1 MVFIPGFPAMNKAFR
16 LKYTRIEYILLIVT
30 MITATIMGGLGNQ
43 LFQIFAVIA
52 AALRNHDTFFF
63 MRQQEL
69 EGHPGHPRYTHW
81 TTLLRGVSRYLTPSN
96 PVTEKMFQSLPRWDE
111 IGFHYTG
118 LPAETVKYPKPLR
131 IHGYFQSEKYFADK
145 YSEICDMLQLREQQ
159 TWIKQLYAN
168 ESWSGDYSD
177 GNPVKQ
183 PRRELVSIHFR
194 IGDSVLNLHIHPVM
208 TVDYYYRAIS
218 QIVASGTSASS
229 ATTAYSFLVF
239 YEPCDKEIVL
249 KHIAEIK
256 HRFATDVD
264 GPAYGRDIQFHFVR
278 DTIADWQQMLL
289 MSVCDHNII
298 ANSTFSWWGAYF
310 NANPKKVVCYPS
322 VWFGPGA
329 SHDTRDLCPDSSS
342 WVKVDATA

>member
-1 MVFIPGFPAMNKAFR
+1 
-16 LKYTRIEYILLIVT
+16 

-52 AALRNHDTFFF
+52 AALRNHDIFFF
-63 MRQQEL
+63 MQQQEL
-69 EGHPGHPRYTHW
+69 QGHPGHPRYTHW
-81 TTLLRGVSRYLTPSN
+81 TTLLRGLRQYLTPSN

-111 IGFHYTG
+111 IGFHYTA
-118 LPAETVKYPKPLR
+118 LPMGTVKYPKPLR

-145 YSEICDMLQLREQQ
+145 YAEICDMLQLRDQQ
-159 TWIKQLYAN
+159 TAIKQLYAN
-168 ESWSGDYSD
+168 ETWNGDYSD
-177 GNPVKQ
+177 RNPAKQ

-208 TVDYYYRAIS
+208 AVDYYYRAIS
-218 QIVASGTSASS
+218 HIVAAASAASS
-229 ATTAYSFLVF
+229 YSFLVF
-239 YEPCDKEIVL
+239 YEPRDKEIVL
-249 KHIAEIK
+249 KHIAELK

-264 GPAYGRDIQFHFVR
+264 GSAYGRDIQFHFVR

-329 SHDTRDLCPDSSS
+329 SHDTRDLCPES
-342 WVKVDATA
+342 WVKVDATASQ

>member
-1 MVFIPGFPAMNKAFR
+1 
-16 LKYTRIEYILLIVT
+16 

-52 AALRNHDTFFF
+52 TALRNNDTFFF
-63 MRQQEL
+63 MQQQEIS
-69 EGHPGHPRYTHW
+69 GHPGHPRYTHW
-81 TTLLRGVSRYLTPSN
+81 STILRGLRRYLTPSN
-96 PVTEKMFQSLPRWDE
+96 PVTDKMFQSLPRWDE
-111 IGFHYTG
+111 VGFQYTA
-118 LPAETVKYPKPLR
+118 LPTETVKYLKPLR
-131 IHGYFQSEKYFADK
+131 IHGYFQSERYFVDK
-145 YSEICDMLQLREQQ
+145 YKEICEMIQLKEQQ
-159 TWIKQLYAN
+159 TLIKKLYEN
-168 ESWSGDYSD
+168 ETWGRDYYDNECSS
-177 GNPVKQ
+177 Q
-183 PRRELVSIHFR
+183 EQMRRELVSIHFR

-218 QIVASGTSASS
+218 HIVAAGNSS
-229 ATTAYSFLVF
+229 PKSYSFLVF

-249 KHIAEIK
+249 KHIAELK
-256 HRFATDVD
+256 HRLETDIH

-310 NANPKKVVCYPS
+310 NANPGKVVYYPS

-329 SHDTRDLCPDSSS
+329 SHDTRDLCPESSS
-342 WVKVDATA
+342 WVKIDATAA